1 MLKNLIV
8 KIRANLFI
16 QTKKTPN
23 PDFLQFL
30 PQSHIVM
37 GANDSVDIPDEDTA
51 IKTSNLARKLFK
63 VEGIKRVF
71 YGPNYI
77 SIGKA

>member
-1 MLKNLIV
+1 M
-8 KIRANLFI
+8 
-16 QTKKTPN
+16 
-23 PDFLQFL
+23 QFL

-37 GANDSVDIPDEDTA
+37 GANDSVDIPDEETA

-63 VEGIKRVF
+63 VNGIKRVF

-77 SIGKA
+77 SVGKT